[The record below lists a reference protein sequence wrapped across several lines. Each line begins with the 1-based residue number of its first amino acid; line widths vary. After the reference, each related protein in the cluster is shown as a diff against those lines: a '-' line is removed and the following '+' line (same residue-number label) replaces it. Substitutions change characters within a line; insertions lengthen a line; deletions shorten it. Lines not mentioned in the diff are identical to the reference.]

1 MYIENKKVE
10 MRYEK
15 VRKTKKCTQDKR
27 FKKEETK
34 VQHYENKTVVETD
47 ESLSL
52 SHSISLSPSISLSI
66 SISLSF
72 SYFSY
77 LLPSFLIFFPLLFSS
92 LLFSSLLFSSHLN
105 SHVISPHLIDGLFIH
120 LSPVISDF
128 NIVETILVENLS
140 IHLPRK

>member
-1 MYIENKKVE
+1 M
-10 MRYEK
+10 K

-52 SHSISLSPSISLSI
+52 SHSISLSPSISLSFSLSI

-77 LLPSFLIFFPLLFSS
+77 LLPSFLMFFPLLFSS
-92 LLFSSLLFSSHLN
+92 LLISSHLN